1 MLQLLLVSQKS
12 MEQQLSL
19 DDILSMERFYR
30 QAFINTLS
38 GVRTAC
44 LIGTQSTSGISN
56 LAIFNSV
63 VHLGANP
70 PYLGFMLRPIS
81 VERHTYDNIRATGS
95 YTINYAHPA
104 FVKQAHQTSAKYPA
118 EVSEFETC
126 GFTEQFTPSC
136 FAPYVQES
144 LVKIGLQYE
153 EEHFIKASN
162 TVLIVGKIVEILLPE
177 NAIADTGHLNF
188 AALNGL
194 AVSGLDTYYT
204 SEYLTRLTYAK
215 VSDPAFEGKEDK

>member
-1 MLQLLLVSQKS
+1 
-12 MEQQLSL
+12 MEQHLSL

-44 LIGTQSTSGISN
+44 LIGTQNKSGVTN

-70 PYLGFMLRPIS
+70 PYLGFILRPTS

-104 FVKQAHQTSAKYPA
+104 FVQQAHQTSAKYPA
-118 EVSEFETC
+118 GVSEFETC
-126 GFTEQFTPSC
+126 GFTEQFTPNC

-162 TVLIVGKIVEILLPE
+162 TILVVGKIMEVLLPE
-177 NAIADTGHLNF
+177 NTIAATGHLNF
-188 AALNGL
+188 TTLNGL

-204 SEYLTRLTYAK
+204 TEYLTRLTYAR
-215 VSDPAFEGKEDK
+215 VNDILNEERQDKL